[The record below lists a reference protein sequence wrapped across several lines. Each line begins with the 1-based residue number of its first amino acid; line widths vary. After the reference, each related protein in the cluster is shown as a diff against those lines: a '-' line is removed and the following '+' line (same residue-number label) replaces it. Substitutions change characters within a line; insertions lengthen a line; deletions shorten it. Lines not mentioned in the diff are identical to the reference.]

1 MGKHVKIALV
11 QMRCSDDIEKNYKNA
26 LEYIRQAAD
35 LGGEIICTQE
45 LFKSRYFCQVEDNR
59 MFGLAERVD
68 EDSPIIQELSGL
80 ATSLNVVIIASL
92 FEKRAPGLYH
102 NATAVVDADGGYLGK
117 YRKMHIPDDPRY
129 YEKFYFTPGD
139 LGYQV
144 FKTRY
149 ADIGVLICWDQW
161 FPEAS
166 RLTAMKGA
174 EIIFIPTAIG
184 YSRPEKADEGKDYL
198 NAWQIVQ
205 RGHAVANAC
214 YLAAVNRVGFEATPG
229 GDGGINFWGNSFIAD
244 PFGKVLAQGSEERDE
259 IVMTSID
266 LEFGEQAKDSFSFP
280 FRDRRIDSY
289 GGLTRLYLDP

>member
-1 MGKHVKIALV
+1 MGKDVKIALI
-11 QMRCSDDIEKNYKNA
+11 QMSCSDDIEGNYKKA
-26 LEYIRQAAD
+26 LGYIRQAA
-35 LGGEIICTQE
+35 GQGAQIICTQE

-59 MFGLAERVD
+59 QFRLAEVVD
-68 EDSPIIQELSGL
+68 GDSPIIQELSGL
-80 ATSLNVVIIASL
+80 ASSLGVVIIASL

-102 NATAVVDADGGYLGK
+102 NTTAVVDADGSYLGK

-144 FKTRY
+144 FRTKY

-184 YSRPEKADEGKDYL
+184 FSRPEVEEEGRDYL
-198 NAWQIVQ
+198 SSWQIVQ

-214 YLAAVNRVGFEATPG
+214 YLAAVNRAGFEATPG
-229 GDGGINFWGNSFIAD
+229 GEGGINFWGNSFIAD
-244 PFGKVLAQGSEERDE
+244 PYGKVLAQGSEEGDE
-259 IVMTSID
+259 IVMASID
-266 LEFGEQAKDSFSFP
+266 LAFGEQAKDNYSFP

-289 GGLTRLYLDP
+289 GGLTKLYLDT